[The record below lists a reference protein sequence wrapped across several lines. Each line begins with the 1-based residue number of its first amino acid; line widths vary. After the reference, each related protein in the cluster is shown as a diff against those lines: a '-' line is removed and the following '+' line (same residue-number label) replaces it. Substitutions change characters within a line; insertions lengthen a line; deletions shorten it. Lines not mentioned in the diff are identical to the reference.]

1 MWVSKVKRDK
11 RDRIRGDWII
21 GHGNGEKRGENEERR
36 ERREWGEG
44 LGNMTL
50 SYQYREG
57 L

>member
-21 GHGNGEKRGENEERR
+21 GNGEKRGENEERR